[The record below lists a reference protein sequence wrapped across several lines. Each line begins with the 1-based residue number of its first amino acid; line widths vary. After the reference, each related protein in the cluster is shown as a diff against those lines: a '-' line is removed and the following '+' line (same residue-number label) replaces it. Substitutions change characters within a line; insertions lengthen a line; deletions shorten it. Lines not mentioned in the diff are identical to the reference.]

1 MRALAKALQRAV
13 DSFRVH
19 PAALGATVFLA
30 LVLQTYL
37 PVRLPS
43 ARLFDF
49 PLLVAIYIAIMNR
62 NKMLAI
68 AICTGIGLVQD
79 ALASGLIGM
88 FGMAKALTG
97 YLAASASIK
106 FELEDL
112 FARLGLTAT
121 LVLIHGS
128 FLAFLH
134 HVLLDP
140 PPPFQL
146 LDLASSALINTG
158 FGLVLFLVLDRLR
171 KQ

>member
-1 MRALAKALQRAV
+1 MAKAVQRAI
-13 DSFRVH
+13 DTFRMH
-19 PAALGATVFLA
+19 PAALGVSVLLA

-49 PLLVAIYIAIMNR
+49 PLLVAIYIAIVRR
-62 NKMLAI
+62 NKILAI
-68 AICTGIGLVQD
+68 LVCTGIGLLQD

-88 FGMAKALTG
+88 FGMAKALVG
-97 YLAASASIK
+97 YSAASASIK
-106 FELEDL
+106 FELENL
-112 FARLGLTAT
+112 LPRLSLTSA
-121 LVLIHGS
+121 LVLLHEL

-140 PPPFQL
+140 HPPFQFL
-146 LDLASSALINTG
+146 ELGASVLINTG
-158 FGLVLFLVLDRLR
+158 FGMILFLLLDRLR

>member
-1 MRALAKALQRAV
+1 MAKALQRAV
-13 DSFRVH
+13 DAFRVH

-49 PLLVAIYIAIMNR
+49 PLLVAIYIAMVRR
-62 NKMLAI
+62 NKIVAI
-68 AICTGIGLVQD
+68 AICTAIGLTQD

-112 FARLGLTAT
+112 FARMGLTAT
-121 LVLIHGS
+121 LVMIHGLT
-128 FLAFLH
+128 LALLH
-134 HVLLDP
+134 RVLLDP
-140 PPPFQL
+140 PPPFQIL
-146 LDLASSALINTG
+146 EFTAGVLVNTG
-158 FGLVLFLVLDRLR
+158 FGMVLFLLLDRLR

>member
-1 MRALAKALQRAV
+1 MARALQRAV
-13 DSFRVH
+13 DAFRVH

-49 PLLVAIYIAIMNR
+49 PLLVAIYIAIVRR
-62 NKMLAI
+62 NKTLAI
-68 AICTGIGLVQD
+68 AICTAIGLLQD

-112 FARLGLTAT
+112 FARMGLTAT
-121 LVLIHGS
+121 LVTVHG
-128 FLAFLH
+128 LALALLH
-134 HVLLDP
+134 RVLLDP
-140 PPPFQL
+140 PPPFQVL
-146 LDLASSALINTG
+146 EFAAGVLVNTG
-158 FGLVLFLVLDRLR
+158 FGMVLFLLLDRLR